1 MKLYGRNLSSSCR
14 VLLSSS
20 CNQLKRKKISFL
32 KIDKFRGGGV
42 EIKKVHNKIKL
53 AEINQTNFEIWR
65 FSFLN
70 NTKLME
76 SNNTIGRN

>member
-32 KIDKFRGGGV
+32 KIDKFRGENKIGH
-42 EIKKVHNKIKL
+42 KVCNIIKL
-53 AEINQTNFEIWR
+53 AEIIQTNYEI
-65 FSFLN
+65 
-70 NTKLME
+70 
-76 SNNTIGRN
+76 